1 MAYEPTV
8 WETGDVIT
16 AEKLNKA
23 ERGIASASDVIYVK
37 FTLDNKVASC
47 DASFAD
53 IFAAINTNKKAVF
66 ADLTVVNDTRL
77 IFPLSLSD
85 SDPEYCYV
93 YGVGF
98 KVPSITAGYPMDY
111 VSGYGLRMNNNGE
124 SDVIDIASFELL
136 GNTGD

>member
-1 MAYEPTV
+1 MAYTPTE

-23 ERGIASASDVIYVK
+23 EQGIAAASDVIYVN
-37 FTLDNKVASC
+37 FTLDNGTASC

-53 IFAAINTNKKAVF
+53 IFTAINTNKKAVF
-66 ADLTVVNDTRL
+66 ADLSVVGETRL

-93 YGVGF
+93 YGIGF

-111 VSGYGLRMNNNGE
+111 VQGYGLKMYNSGDA
-124 SDVIDIASFELL
+124 DVVNIAEFEILC
-136 GNTGD
+136 NTN